1 VTAAAAAGRP
11 FDAITRRTVMIQF
24 RSLVFNL
31 AFYLNLIALMIFGL
45 PMLLR
50 GRHGVFFVA
59 RLWGATS
66 RWLLETICR
75 LRVEYRG
82 LENIP
87 KGGYILAPKHESFL
101 ESFALLEYAPDFA
114 IVFKRQLIFIPLFGL
129 YLLAGRQIAIDRARG
144 HRALTQILAQARE
157 VLRAGRQVLI
167 FPEGTRRP
175 PGAPP
180 RYKFGVAAL
189 YAETGAPC
197 LPVAVNTGVFWS
209 RRGFTRRP
217 GVAVI
222 EYLPPI
228 LPGLER
234 GAFAERLQATIET
247 ASERLNAEALAADPR
262 LAPILAAGAATV
274 DAPNSGAI
282 RQEA

>member
-1 VTAAAAAGRP
+1 MTAAAAGRP
-11 FDAITRRTVMIQF
+11 FDAITRRTVMITL

-45 PMLLR
+45 PTLVR

-66 RWLLETICR
+66 RWLLETICG
-75 LRVEYRG
+75 LRIEYRG
-82 LENIP
+82 LHNIP
-87 KGGYILAPKHESFL
+87 NGGYILAAKHESLL

-114 IVFKRQLIFIPLFGL
+114 IVFKRQLVFIPLFGL
-129 YLLAGRQIAIDRARG
+129 YLVAARQIAIDRARG
-144 HRALTQILAQARE
+144 HAALTQILAQARE

-197 LPVAVNTGVFWS
+197 LPVAVNTGLFWG

-228 LPGLER
+228 QPGLGR
-234 GAFAERLQATIET
+234 DAFAERLQATIET
-247 ASERLNAEALAADPR
+247 ACERLHAEALAADPR
-262 LAPILAAGAATV
+262 LASVLAAGAATIDPAKPGDV
-274 DAPNSGAI
+274 RQDA
-282 RQEA
+282 